1 MTAVTG
7 EDQFSLE
14 FASEPEFIS
23 TARLFA
29 GAAARYYGCDEDAV
43 QDVKIAVSE
52 ACTNAVKAHGTALV
66 AMPVRVLVRPM
77 GDRVEFH
84 VIDSGGGFQRTGNG
98 EHKLS
103 DTDAL
108 LESGIGLQI
117 IQALFPDTDV
127 GPNAEG
133 GTTVRFSTPVN
144 RDPDSS

>member
-14 FASEPEFIS
+14 FTSEPEFIS

-52 ACTNAVKAHGTALV
+52 ACTNAVKAHGTAVV
-66 AMPVRVLVRPM
+66 ATPVRVIVRPM

-84 VIDSGGGFQRTGNG
+84 IIDAGGGFERATNG
-98 EHKLS
+98 DRKRS

-127 GPNAEG
+127 GPNPDG
-133 GTTVRFSTPVN
+133 GTTVRFSTAVA
-144 RDPDSS
+144 REG

>member
-14 FASEPEFIS
+14 FSSEPEFIS

-66 AMPVRVLVRPM
+66 ASPVRVIVRPV
-77 GDRVEFH
+77 GGRIEFH
-84 VIDSGGGFQRTGNG
+84 IIDAGGGFEPRVNG
-98 EHKLS
+98 DSRRS
-103 DTDAL
+103 DTDPL

-117 IQALFPDTDV
+117 IQALFADAEV
-127 GPNAEG
+127 GPNDEG
-133 GTTVRFSTPVN
+133 GTTVRFSTAVSRGPEA
-144 RDPDSS
+144 